1 MVDQGRAKRMAGGTA
16 ARLQRYFDRNTRLGA
31 LRRVH
36 ALSTA
41 GDAFTTVALA
51 GSLFFS
57 ISPEAA
63 KGTVILYLVLTM
75 APFGVVAPL
84 LGPIFD
90 RRRASRKQMM
100 AISLLARAVISVLM
114 AANLHSLL
122 LFPLAFST
130 LVASKSYLVGKAAI
144 VPEMAR
150 NDPRSGP
157 RQRFLTRGA
166 AAGGNPALV
175 AVNSEI
181 SLLAAVAA
189 FLGGALAVG
198 ILKTPHLGSPWVLRI
213 GALVFLLGG
222 LQVRNLRLGGNR
234 TASDEEARQDGEEV
248 KPTSPPSVLLAA
260 AAMSVLRGSVGFF
273 TFFIAFNLRRAHAPT
288 YEYGLILAASALG
301 SALATALT
309 PKIRRVLQEE
319 MLLIFALVLEAGLGI
334 LGAAVASR
342 AIQVGLAATIGFVAS
357 SGKLAFDSLVQYNI
371 PSGMQGKAFARFETR
386 FQLSWVAG
394 ALVPTIV
401 ALPLSAGDLTLAFTA
416 VVAATSFSAGRRAM
430 RTT

>member
-1 MVDQGRAKRMAGGTA
+1 MIEEGRARRTAGGVA
-16 ARLQRYFDRNTRLGA
+16 ARWKRYFDLSARLGP

-63 KGTVILYLVLTM
+63 KGKVILYLLLTM

-84 LGPIFD
+84 LGPLFD
-90 RRRASRKQMM
+90 RRRSSRRQLV
-100 AISLLARAVISVLM
+100 AISLLARAVISLLM
-114 AANLHSLL
+114 ASNLHSLL

-130 LVASKSYLVGKAAI
+130 LVASKSYLVAKAAI
-144 VPEMAR
+144 VPEMAGEGTGNR
-150 NDPRSGP
+150 VRP
-157 RQRFLTRGA
+157 RFLTRGA

-175 AVNSEI
+175 AANSEI
-181 SLLAAVAA
+181 SLLAAAA
-189 FLGGALAVG
+189 GFLGGALAVA
-198 ILKTPHLGSPWVLRI
+198 ILKLPDLGSPWVLRV

-222 LQVRNLRLGGNR
+222 MQVRHLRLNTPR
-234 TASDEEARQDGEEV
+234 PAPEQEESEDGAAV
-248 KPTSPPSVLLAA
+248 RKPSPPSVLLAA

-273 TFFIAFNLRRAHAPT
+273 TFFIAFTLRRAHAPT

-301 SALATALT
+301 SALATTLT

-357 SGKLAFDSLVQYNI
+357 SGKLAFDSLVQYNV
-371 PSGMQGKAFARFETR
+371 PAERQGKAFASFETR

-430 RTT
+430 RAA

>member
-1 MVDQGRAKRMAGGTA
+1 MAGGA
-16 ARLQRYFDRNTRLGA
+16 ANRLQRYFDLGKRLGP

-63 KGTVILYLVLTM
+63 KGKVILYLLLTM
-75 APFGVVAPL
+75 APFGIVAPL
-84 LGPIFD
+84 LGPVFD
-90 RRRASRKQMM
+90 RRRAGRRQMV

-114 AANLHSLL
+114 ASNLHSLL

-130 LVASKSYLVGKAAI
+130 LVASKSYLVAKAAI
-144 VPEMAR
+144 VPEMAG
-150 NDPRSGP
+150 DDTGAGP
-157 RQRFLTRGA
+157 RPRFLTRGA

-181 SLLAAVAA
+181 SLLAAGAA
-189 FLGGALAVG
+189 FLGGAVAAG
-198 ILKTPHLGSPWVLRI
+198 ILKMPHLGSPWVLRV

-222 LQVRNLRLGGNR
+222 LQVRHLRLRGSSPGPEGDAHDDGVR
-234 TASDEEARQDGEEV
+234 ARRS
-248 KPTSPPSVLLAA
+248 SPPSVLLAA

-288 YEYGLILAASALG
+288 YEYGLILAASAVG

-319 MLLIFALVLEAGLGI
+319 TLLIFALVLEAGLGI

-357 SGKLAFDSLVQYNI
+357 SGKLAFDSLVQYNV
-371 PSGMQGKAFARFETR
+371 PSEMQGKAFARFETR

-430 RTT
+430 RAT